1 MALTK
6 NFSYDHPAYTTV
18 HAANLGTVGAGSGA
32 VSQRFAAHTT
42 LQLKAVNYDTVTNGT
57 GAATDVKSLFISRSG
72 TATTTQILGTTTA
85 AAYQLNVV
93 STLTMGQGDF
103 AWVAK
108 GTDATE
114 VGCATLEYT
123 IVPGASV
130 TP

>member
-18 HAANLGTVGAGSGA
+18 HAVNLGTVGAGSGA
-32 VSQRFAAHTT
+32 ASQRFPAHTD
-42 LQLKAVNYDTVTNGT
+42 LLIKAINYDTVTQGT
-57 GAATDVKSLFISRSG
+57 GAASDVKSLFISRQG
-72 TATTTQILGTTTA
+72 TATTTQIFGTTTA
-85 AAYQLNVV
+85 ATYRLNVV
-93 STLTMGQGDF
+93 STLTMNQGDF

-114 VGCATLEYT
+114 VGCASLEYT

>member
-6 NFSYDHPAYTTV
+6 NFSYDHPAYTSV

-32 VSQRFAAHTT
+32 ASQRFAAHTNI
-42 LQLKAVNYDTVTNGT
+42 QLKAVNYNTLMNGT
-57 GAATDVKSLFISRSG
+57 GAATDVKSLLISRAG

-85 AAYQLNVV
+85 ASYQLNVV
-93 STLTMGQGDF
+93 STLTLAPGDT

-114 VGCATLEYT
+114 VGAATLEYV
-123 IVPGASV
+123 IQPGASV

>member
-6 NFSYDHPAYTTV
+6 NFSYDHPAYTSV

-32 VSQRFAAHTT
+32 VSQRFAAHTV

-57 GAATDVKSLFISRSG
+57 GAATDVKSLFISRAG

-93 STLTMGQGDF
+93 TTLTMGQGDF